1 MMKLWA
7 TGGCRPR
14 GPLTAGW
21 FPSSEPSQAP
31 TERQVVLSAER
42 PRVKSIATVCAI
54 GSNRPGG
61 AAVAIPIAHR

>member
-1 MMKLWA
+1 MKF
-7 TGGCRPR
+7 GPR
-14 GPLTAGW
+14 RVAPPWPLNGGW

-42 PRVKSIATVCAI
+42 PRVKSVVAVRVI

-61 AAVAIPIAHR
+61 AAVAIPITHR